1 MTNDHVKNLPINL
14 GARWENG
21 VKHHPLAQQLSL
33 LIGEIDFHYCSDSF
47 YLKHG
52 GDGDNGENLCAI
64 LSEIF
69 ERNLIPEITF
79 RATQWPSEDDINV
92 EAGIAYEWADKSL
105 KTKDAAISYEYGF
118 RAGVNWLRARV
129 EGEKK

>member
-1 MTNDHVKNLPINL
+1 MKTNIKELAIDL

-21 VKHHPLAQQLSL
+21 VDHHPLADKLSR
-33 LIGEIDFHYCSDSF
+33 LIGEIDYHHCSDSF
-47 YLKHG
+47 CLKHG

-79 RATQWPSEDDINV
+79 RATQWPSV
-92 EAGIAYEWADKSL
+92 ADSEVAK
-105 KTKDAAISYEYGF
+105 AAIEWCRQNQFSDKDRGDSF
-118 RAGVNWLRARV
+118 IAGANWLRARV
-129 EGEKK
+129 EGEK

>member
-1 MTNDHVKNLPINL
+1 MTSEDVKKLPIDL

-21 VKHHPLAQQLSL
+21 VDHHPLAQKLSL
-33 LIGEIDFHYCSDSF
+33 LIGQIDFHHCADSF

-52 GDGDNGENLCAI
+52 GDGDNGDNLCAI

-79 RATQWPSEDDINV
+79 QPGAED
-92 EAGIAYEWADKSL
+92 
-105 KTKDAAISYEYGF
+105 
-118 RAGVNWLRARV
+118 
-129 EGEKK
+129 EK